1 MEYKL
6 SSLSRKRIIRKNLFS
21 FFLLVAMF
29 ILWFQTKEST
39 FLIVGAFLVLTIST
53 RWAAMIRG
61 KVPLEIREDG
71 ISVRWLRTKSAT
83 WDELLLVK
91 EYSEKAVVF
100 SFGPWPFDKHILP
113 WWRIEVDRDDVL
125 AALAERAPH
134 AFDANKLSDEDCKP

>member
-1 MEYKL
+1 
-6 SSLSRKRIIRKNLFS
+6 
-21 FFLLVAMF
+21 MF
-29 ILWFQTKEST
+29 ILWFQTKESK
-39 FLIVGAFLVLTIST
+39 FLIVGALLVLTIFT
-53 RWAAMIRG
+53 RCAAMIRG

-100 SFGPWPFDKHILP
+100 SFGSWPIDKYFLP
-113 WWRIEVDRDDVL
+113 WWRIEVDKDDVM

-134 AFDANKLSDEDCKP
+134 AFDANKLSDENSKP